1 MERIRRL
8 INGAFAV
15 VVLGGAVGVMA
26 WLVATR
32 PVPPTNPEPPRIP
45 AVAVTELVPRVFEA
59 PIVGYGTVRPKNQVK
74 IVPQV
79 SGMITGVHPDLAV
92 GKVIPSGE
100 ILFEIDRRAY
110 ESQVLQ
116 VEADIKLL
124 EAQLQRHQREKKNL
138 IDRLENAKKLLEL
151 AEGDLEREEELLQQ
165 GAARQIEVDAARE
178 RHLQRKDVVI
188 AYENQLALIPYLV
201 AETNSRLEARRAQLA
216 DAQRNVE
223 NTKIRCP
230 FNARVDYISAK
241 ASQVVL
247 AHLAIATL
255 TDMEAFEVAA
265 VLDPSD
271 LQWSDHRAYARAM
284 GIDLGEP
291 PAVRITW
298 TLHGRR
304 YSWSGQVSRLERH
317 DEATRTARL
326 VVEIANSLDE
336 VTSHEHLGKPR
347 LSIGMFCAAE
357 IPAEPLH
364 DALVLPRSAIH
375 EDNAVYVFEP
385 DAGSPDALGGRLG
398 ARSVPMLR
406 SVGDE
411 VLVDFAD
418 RGEHER
424 LPAARAL
431 ARCELRAGEFVIVSP
446 LPRPVIGMKL
456 RRRLATAGS
465 AKVGSNLFVLAPRV
479 APIELSFLP
488 GRTPSANVLCTP
500 ALRTVT
506 AGVR

>member
-1 MERIRRL
+1 MERLRRL
-8 INGAFAV
+8 INGALALLA
-15 VVLGGAVGVMA
+15 LGGAVAGSA
-26 WLVATR
+26 WLAATR
-32 PVPPTNPEPPRIP
+32 PVPPENPEPARVP
-45 AVAVTELVPRVFEA
+45 AVAVAELVPRVFDA
-59 PIVGYGTVRPKNQVK
+59 PIVGYGTVRAKNQVK

-138 IDRLENAKKLLEL
+138 VDRLENAKKLLAL
-151 AEGDLEREEELLQQ
+151 AEGDLQREEELLGQ

-201 AETNSRLEARRAQLA
+201 AETNSRLEARRAQLS
-216 DAQRNVE
+216 DAQRNIE
-223 NTKIRCP
+223 HATILCP
-230 FNARVDYISAK
+230 FDARVDYISART
-241 ASQVVL
+241 SQVVI
-247 AHLAIATL
+247 ANLAIATL
-255 TDMEAFEVAA
+255 TDMEAFEIAA

-284 GIDLGEP
+284 GVDLGEP
-291 PAVRITW
+291 PAVTITW

-304 YSWSGQVSRLERH
+304 CSWRGEVSRLERH
-317 DEATRTARL
+317 DEATRTARI

-336 VTSHEHLGKPR
+336 ITSHEDLAKPQ
-347 LSIGMFCAAE
+347 LNIGMFCAAE
-357 IPAEPLH
+357 IPAEPLN

-375 EDNAVYVFEP
+375 EDNVVYVFEP
-385 DAGSPDALGGRLG
+385 DAASPGALSGRLG

-406 SVGDE
+406 SVGNE
-411 VLVDFAD
+411 VLVDFTD

-431 ARCELRAGEFVIVSP
+431 ARCELQAGDFVIVSP
-446 LPRPVIGMKL
+446 LPRPVVGMKL
-456 RRRLATAGS
+456 RRRLATASS
-465 AKVGSNLFVLAPRV
+465 ADVGSDLFVSAPRV
-479 APIELSFLP
+479 APIELSFLL
-488 GRTPSANVLCTP
+488 GRTPSAKVLCNS